1 MSDNSDKK
9 NKLNQIKSSVFSRG
23 FAVAK
28 IGLNAGLKYAGT
40 KVSNSSFD
48 DFLISQAGSITKE
61 IGQLKGSIMKA
72 GQMLSMYGEYFLPPQ
87 ANDLL
92 KSLQS
97 DSPAVAWPVMSQ
109 YLSQS
114 MSAELL
120 AELEIDE
127 EPIGCASMGQ
137 VHKAKIIATGEMMA
151 LKIQYPDVEKAID
164 SDVAALR
171 TLLKFTKLLPAGMDL
186 DPVFEQIK
194 GMLRQE
200 LDYKTEASLTK
211 EYKEKINNDPRFVV
225 PKVFD
230 RYSNKRV
237 LATEYIE
244 GFRADHPLV
253 QALSQK
259 RRDKLSENFLELYL
273 KEIFEWNLVQTDPH
287 LGNYKIQIDP
297 LGNDR
302 VVLLDFGACSKF
314 SDQFINTY
322 RRMIKG
328 SITFNEPLFL
338 KAAADLGFIIPS
350 DSKEYIK
357 IFSDFC
363 YETVEPFWTV
373 DDPRN
378 TKNKIK
384 PDGTYNWKE
393 TDLPGRVVKKAV
405 QFKNFDL
412 RSPPKEILFL
422 DRKTGGVFIFLSV
435 LKANINAR
443 KIIDPFLEQ
452 VL

>member
-1 MSDNSDKK
+1 MPDNSDKK
-9 NKLNQIKSSVFSRG
+9 NKLTQIKSSVFSRTM
-23 FAVAK
+23 AVAK
-28 IGLNAGLKYAGT
+28 IGLNAGFKYAGT

-61 IGQLKGSIMKA
+61 IGQLKGSLMKA

-92 KSLQS
+92 KTLQS
-97 DSPAVAWPVMSQ
+97 DSPPVEWSVMHDN
-109 YLSQS
+109 LSKVI
-114 MSAELL
+114 SAELL
-120 AELEIDE
+120 SELEIDPE
-127 EPIGCASMGQ
+127 AIGCASMGQ
-137 VHKAKIIATGEMMA
+137 VHKAKIIKTGEVIV

-164 SDVAALR
+164 SDVAALK
-171 TLLKFTKLLPAGMDL
+171 TLLKMAKILPSGIDL
-186 DPVFEQIK
+186 DPVFNEIK
-194 GMLRQE
+194 KMLHQE
-200 LDYKTEASLTK
+200 LDYVQEAALTK
-211 EYKEKINNDPRFVV
+211 QYKEKVGSDSRFVV

-237 LATEYIE
+237 LATEYLE
-244 GFRADHPLV
+244 GFKADHPLV

-259 RRDKLSENFLELYL
+259 RRNQLSENFLELYL

-297 LGNDR
+297 LGNDKI
-302 VVLLDFGACSKF
+302 VLLDFGACSIFSEKF
-314 SDQFINTY
+314 IGHY
-322 RRMIKG
+322 RGMIKG
-328 SITFNEPLFL
+328 SITFDQDLFL
-338 KAAADLGFIIPS
+338 KATAELGFIIPS
-350 DSKEYIK
+350 DTEEYIK
-357 IFSDFC
+357 VFSDFC
-363 YETVEPFWTV
+363 YETVEPFWTH
-373 DDPRN
+373 DDVRN
-378 TKNKIK
+378 VKGKVK

-412 RSPPKEILFL
+412 RSPPQEILFL

-443 KIIDPFLEQ
+443 KIIDPFLIQ